1 MKPHPLDAARRHAHR
16 SAFTLVELLV
26 VIAIIGILVAL
37 LLPAVQAAREAARR
51 AQCSSNLVQLII
63 AVNQYE
69 MAHGVYPPGTINN
82 SGPIRNVESGYH
94 HGWITQILPYI
105 EQRTVFDNIDRTVG
119 VYHPRNNRV
128 REVSLRT
135 VQCPTAP
142 RASAGYS
149 EYAAL
154 HHDVEAPI
162 DAKYNGVFFL
172 NSRLRYDEITDGTSQ
187 TIFLGEKQTDL
198 ADLGWMSG
206 TRATLRNT
214 GTPLSGMGQAR
225 LVITPPTRPPSTSQP
240 AVNGMPAPDE
250 AAGVTAPG
258 GTAEAAPAQ
267 EPGAEQPPSVDAGP
281 PATPP
286 PPDAGSPAA
295 ARIFDSAMQ
304 GAQTPLYVGGFG
316 SYHPGGT
323 NFALGD
329 GSVRYL
335 SISIDV
341 QVYQQLGHRADG
353 KLLSDDAY

>member
-1 MKPHPLDAARRHAHR
+1 MKSHSHDSARRHAFR
-16 SAFTLVELLV
+16 AAFTLVELLV
-26 VIAIIGILVAL
+26 VIAIIGIMVAL

-63 AVNQYE
+63 GVNQYE

-82 SGPIRNVESGYH
+82 SGPIRNSESGYH
-94 HGWITQILPYI
+94 HGWITHILPYI
-105 EQRTVFDNIDRTVG
+105 EQRTAFDNIDRSVG
-119 VYHPRNNRV
+119 VYHPRNGRV
-128 REVSLRT
+128 REISLRI
-135 VQCPTAP
+135 VQCPSAP

-149 EYAAL
+149 EYAGL
-154 HHDVEAPI
+154 HHHVEAPI
-162 DAKYNGVFFL
+162 DANNHGVFFL

-198 ADLGWMSG
+198 GDLGWMSG

-214 GTPLSGMGQAR
+214 GTPLSGQGQAR
-225 LVITPPTRPPSTSQP
+225 LAITPPTRPPSTSPQADIGMMPGEPGQGMAP
-240 AVNGMPAPDE
+240 AESA
-250 AAGVTAPG
+250 AAG
-258 GTAEAAPAQ
+258 EAAQ
-267 EPGAEQPPSVDAGP
+267 EPGAEQPATVDAGLP
-281 PATPP
+281 LTPP

-295 ARIFDSAMQ
+295 ARVFESALR
-304 GAQTPLYVGGFG
+304 GAQGPLYVGGFG

-329 GSVRYL
+329 GSIRYL
-335 SISIDV
+335 SMTIDM